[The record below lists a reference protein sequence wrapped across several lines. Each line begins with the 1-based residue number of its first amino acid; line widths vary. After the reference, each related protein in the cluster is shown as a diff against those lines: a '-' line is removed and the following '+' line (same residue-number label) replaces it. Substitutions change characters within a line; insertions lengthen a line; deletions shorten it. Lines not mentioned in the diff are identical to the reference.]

1 MMGCNPSLHVYNELP
16 TLGNTMTKKLYVS
29 SAVQVALL
37 QNVLIPEMSTGF
49 WKDHR
54 PSDHA
59 QQWEGLEIIVSED
72 SKLGPVDWQ
81 APRLYNFINPEF
93 IKPNEEILVAA
104 ARAVKPSSNLR
115 SVKKELIEL
124 SHIVG
129 GRLTDANVNPTK
141 ANRGNNKHGTVQET
155 VVKAKAA
162 AKKAATAVKKTVVK
176 KPASNAVT
184 VTKMPDGSVVR
195 RVAVTRADPFAA
207 LTGNATITTEIETT
221 E

>member
-1 MMGCNPSLHVYNELP
+1 
-16 TLGNTMTKKLYVS
+16 MTKQLYVS

-37 QNVLIPEMSTGF
+37 KNVLIPEMSTGF

-54 PSDHA
+54 PADHA
-59 QQWEGLEIIVSED
+59 KQWEDLEMIVSED
-72 SKLGPVDWQ
+72 SKLGPVNWQ

-93 IKPNEEILVAA
+93 VKPNEDRLVAA

-141 ANRGNNKHGTVQET
+141 ANRGNNKHGTIQES
-155 VVKAKAA
+155 VSKAKAA
-162 AKKAATAVKKTVVK
+162 VKKAATAVKKATVK
-176 KPASNAVT
+176 KAAEKAIT
-184 VTKMPDGSVVR
+184 ITKMPDGSIVK
-195 RVAVTRADPFAA
+195 RVAVVRADPFAA
-207 LTGNATITTEIETT
+207 ITGNATITTEVEIT
-221 E
+221 EE